1 MRTAFAASV
10 SIAIGVDHEHHRS
23 TARHRLP
30 TGRHSGAHAP
40 RDRGVIELKTTARQ
54 PLQQPLGRRKFQQ
67 CFALGILLEDGNR
80 HSLPAFVIRQMRFA
94 LKVPIIR
101 HAIDIYGAGIA
112 WGVRHIVGTSMPT
125 VPKHRCGFMPK
136 AQAVPA
142 RADRPDHGAPSALL
156 RHPAI
161 VD

>member
-1 MRTAFAASV
+1 
-10 SIAIGVDHEHHRS
+10 
-23 TARHRLP
+23 
-30 TGRHSGAHAP
+30 
-40 RDRGVIELKTTARQ
+40 
-54 PLQQPLGRRKFQQ
+54 
-67 CFALGILLEDGNR
+67 
-80 HSLPAFVIRQMRFA
+80 MRFA